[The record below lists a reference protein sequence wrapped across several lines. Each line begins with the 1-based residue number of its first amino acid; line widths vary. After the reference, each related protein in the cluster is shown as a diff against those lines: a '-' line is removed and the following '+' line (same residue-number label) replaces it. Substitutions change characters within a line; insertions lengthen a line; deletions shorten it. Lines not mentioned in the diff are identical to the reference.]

1 MFSSSAGSSSVKEAY
16 FPSSDAAIRRCSSN
30 RCSLKFRNIHK
41 KTTALESLF
50 SVAGSF
56 FMVGVTE

>member
-1 MFSSSAGSSSVKEAY
+1 MFSLSAGSSSVKEAY

-50 SVAGSF
+50 SVA
-56 FMVGVTE
+56 